1 MKSNSRKS
9 DSIAVVSRVA
19 SRRDF
24 LGGVFS
30 ASAFVLSGAL
40 GGALSSSPA
49 SAADTAAPWQPSVY
63 LGLEPDGRVI
73 IVAHRSEMGTG
84 IRTALPMIVADE
96 LEADWKRVTIEQA
109 IGDAKYGSQ
118 DTDGSE
124 SIRDFY
130 QPMREAGATA
140 RAMLESAAASKWNV
154 PAAECQAKNHEVV
167 HAKTGRKL
175 GFGEL
180 VPLAARQP
188 VPKKETLKFK
198 SPAEYRYIGKN
209 IPITDLDA
217 ILHGQATFGM
227 DAKMPGMVYASI
239 ERPPVFGGKLK
250 SFDDSE
256 TRKVAGVSKT
266 LTVPP
271 FKPPYAF
278 QALGGVA
285 VIADNT
291 WAAMQGRRKLKVN
304 WDLGANAA
312 HESVAYKKSLQDTVR
327 QPCKVTRND
336 GDVDAAFKK
345 AGKTH
350 EAEYFVPYLAH
361 ASMEPPVAVAEFK
374 NGKVVAWAPTQ
385 NPQAV
390 QDTVAK
396 ALGIQPKDVTCHVTL
411 LGGGFGRKSK
421 PDYVAEAAILSKQ
434 VGKPVKVVWT
444 REDDIRFDFYH
455 AVAAMYIKAA
465 VDAKGRPTAWLQRSA
480 FPPIGSQDDVNARY
494 GSFELDMG
502 WNDVPYELPH
512 FRAECGPADT
522 RVRIGWLRSVANIP
536 HAFAVQSF
544 TDELA
549 AAAGRDRV
557 EYLLDVLGKPRKV
570 DLRPPA
576 ERKAPDPYMLDTA
589 RMRRVIEIAA
599 EQSGWAKKKPGNGR
613 ALGIA
618 VHRSFLTYVATVVE
632 VEVDKGK
639 IRIPRVDVAIDTGK
653 VIHPDRVRA
662 QLEGASVFGTS
673 VALMGEITAAN
684 GRIQQSNYN
693 DYPVA
698 RVSEAPLVTNVHIV
712 PSSAPPAGVGEPG
725 VPPMSPA
732 ICNAIFAVTGKRIRD
747 LPIKNQLA

>member
-1 MKSNSRKS
+1 MS
-9 DSIAVVSRVA
+9 DSITVVSR
-19 SRRDF
+19 RGF

-30 ASAFVLSGAL
+30 AGAL
-40 GGALSSSPA
+40 ILGSRVLPVDAL
-49 SAADTAAPWQPSVY
+49 ADTGGDATWQPSVY

-73 IVAHRSEMGTG
+73 IIAHRSEMGTG
-84 IRTALPMIVADE
+84 IRTALPMIVAEE
-96 LEADWKRVTIEQA
+96 LDADWGRVKIEQA

-130 QPMREAGATA
+130 DPMREAGATA
-140 RAMLESAAASKWNV
+140 RMMLESAAAFKWAV
-154 PAAECQAKNHEVV
+154 PVSECQAKNHEVI
-167 HAKTGRKL
+167 HAKTDRKL

-180 VPLAARQP
+180 VSLAAKQP
-188 VPKKETLKFK
+188 VPAKEHLKFK
-198 SPAEYRYIGKN
+198 SAAEYRYVGKN
-209 IPITDLDA
+209 VPIADLDD
-217 ILHGQATFGM
+217 ILAGHAVFGM
-227 DAKMPGMVYASI
+227 DARVPGMVYASI
-239 ERPPVFGGKLK
+239 ERPPVFGGQLK
-250 SFDDSE
+250 SYDDAE
-256 TRKVAGVSKT
+256 ARKVRGVSKT
-266 LTVPP
+266 LTIPP

-278 QALGGVA
+278 QPLGGVA

-291 WAAMQGRRKLKVN
+291 WAAMQGRRKLKID
-304 WDLGANAA
+304 WELGPNASLD
-312 HESVAYKKSLQDTVR
+312 SVSYKRSLQETAR
-327 QPCKVTRND
+327 QACKVARND
-336 GDVDAAFKK
+336 GDVDAVFKQATK
-345 AGKTH
+345 VH
-350 EAEYFVPYLAH
+350 EAEYYVPHLAH

-374 NGKVVAWAPTQ
+374 NGKVEAWAPTQ

-396 ALGIQPKDVTCHVTL
+396 ALGISPKDVTCHVTL

-434 VGKPVKVVWT
+434 LGKPVKVVWS
-444 REDDIRFDFYH
+444 REDDVRFDFYH

-465 VDAKGRPTAWLQRSA
+465 TDEKGRPTAWLQRSV
-480 FPPIGSQDDVNARY
+480 FPPIGSQDDVTAKY
-494 GSFELDMG
+494 GTFELDMG
-502 WNDVPYELPH
+502 WNDVPFDIPN
-512 FRAECGPADT
+512 FRSECGPADT
-522 RVRIGWLRSVANIP
+522 QIRIGWMRSVANIP

-557 EYLLDVLGKPRKV
+557 EYLLDVLGKPRMI
-570 DLRPPA
+570 DLRPEA
-576 ERKAPDPYMLDTA
+576 ERKGPDPYMLDIA
-589 RMRRVIEIAA
+589 RMRRVVEIAA

-632 VEVDKGK
+632 VEVDNGK
-639 IRIPRVDVAIDTGK
+639 IRIPRVDIALDTGK

-673 VALMGEITAAN
+673 IALMGEITAAN
-684 GRIQQSNYN
+684 GRIQQSNFN
-693 DYPVA
+693 TYPVA
-698 RVSEAPLVTNVHIV
+698 RINEAPVETHVHIV

-732 ICNAIFAVTGKRIRD
+732 ICNAIFAATGKRIRE
-747 LPIKNQLA
+747 LPIKKQLA

>member
-1 MKSNSRKS
+1 MKAH
-9 DSIAVVSRVA
+9 SIVVV

-30 ASAFVLSGAL
+30 AGAFVLGASVL
-40 GGALSSSPA
+40 PVKAN
-49 SAADTAAPWQPSVY
+49 AATTADATWQPSVY

-73 IVAHRSEMGTG
+73 IIAHRSEMGTG
-84 IRTALPMIVADE
+84 IRTSLPMVVADE
-96 LEADWKRVTIEQA
+96 LEADWKRVKIEQA

-130 QPMREAGATA
+130 DPMREAGATA
-140 RAMLESAAASKWNV
+140 RMMLESAAASKWGV
-154 PAAECQAKNHEVV
+154 PVSECQAKNHEVV
-167 HAKTGRKL
+167 HTKSDRKL

-180 VPLAARQP
+180 VPLALKQP
-188 VPKKETLKFK
+188 VPKKEQLKFK
-198 SPAEYRYIGKN
+198 SPAQYRYVGKN
-209 IPITDLDA
+209 VPITDLDD
-217 ILHGQATFGM
+217 ILTGRPLFGM
-227 DAKMPGMVYASI
+227 DARMPGMVFASI
-239 ERPPVFGGKLK
+239 EHPPVFGGKLK
-250 SFDDSE
+250 SYDDAE
-256 TRKVAGVSKT
+256 ARKVRGVSKT
-266 LTVPP
+266 LTIPP
-271 FKPPYAF
+271 FKQPYGF
-278 QALGGVA
+278 QPLGGVA

-291 WAAMQGRRKLKVN
+291 WAAMQGRNKLKVD
-304 WDLGANAA
+304 WDLGPNASLDSA
-312 HESVAYKKSLQDTVR
+312 AYKKTLQETAR
-327 QPCKVTRND
+327 QTCKVARND
-336 GDVDAAFKK
+336 GDVDVAFKK
-345 AGKTH
+345 ATKIH
-350 EAEYFVPYLAH
+350 EAEYYVPHLAH

-374 NGKVVAWAPTQ
+374 NGKVEAWAPTQ

-396 ALGIQPKDVTCHVTL
+396 AVGIKPADVTCHVTL

-434 VGKPVKVVWT
+434 LGKPVKVVWS

-455 AVAAMYIKAA
+455 AVAAMYMKAA
-465 VDAKGRPTAWLQRSA
+465 TDEKGRPVAWLQRSV
-480 FPPIGSQDDVNARY
+480 FPPIASQDDVTAKY

-502 WNDVPYELPH
+502 WVDVPFDIPN

-557 EYLLDVLGKPRKV
+557 EYLLDVLGKPRKI

-576 ERKAPDPYMLDTA
+576 ERKGDDPYMLDTA

-599 EQSGWAKKKPGNGR
+599 ERSGWATKKPGSGR

-632 VEVDKGK
+632 VEVDKGQV
-639 IRIPRVDVAIDTGK
+639 RIPRVDIALDTGK

-662 QLEGASVFGTS
+662 QFEGASVFGTS
-673 VALMGEITAAN
+673 IALMGEITAAN
-684 GRIQQSNYN
+684 GRVTQSNFN
-693 DYPVA
+693 NYPVA
-698 RVSEAPLVTNVHIV
+698 RIQEAPVETHVHIV
-712 PSSAPPAGVGEPG
+712 SSSAPPAGVGEPG
-725 VPPMSPA
+725 VPGMSPA
-732 ICNAIFAVTGKRIRD
+732 ICNAIFAATGKRIRE
-747 LPIKNQLA
+747 LPIKKQLA

>member
-1 MKSNSRKS
+1 MKAH
-9 DSIAVVSRVA
+9 SITVVT
-19 SRRDF
+19 RRGF
-24 LGGVFS
+24 LGSAFS
-30 ASAFVLSGAL
+30 AGAL
-40 GGALSSSPA
+40 VLGTRFLPVEAM
-49 SAADTAAPWQPSVY
+49 AATSGDATWQPSVY

-73 IVAHRSEMGTG
+73 IIAHRSEMGTG
-84 IRTALPMIVADE
+84 IRTSLPMIVAEE
-96 LEADWKRVTIEQA
+96 LEADWTRVKIEQA

-130 QPMREAGATA
+130 DPMREAGATA
-140 RAMLESAAASKWNV
+140 RMMLESAAASKWGV
-154 PAAECQAKNHEVV
+154 PASECRAKNHEVL
-167 HAKTGRKL
+167 HAKTDRKL

-180 VPLAARQP
+180 APLAAKQP
-188 VPKKETLKFK
+188 VPKREQLKFK
-198 SPAEYRYIGKN
+198 SPAEYRYVGKN
-209 IPITDLDA
+209 VPIADLDD
-217 ILHGQATFGM
+217 ILAGHAVFGM
-227 DAKMPGMVYASI
+227 DARMPGMVYASI
-239 ERPPVFGGKLK
+239 EHPPVFGGKLK
-250 SFDDSE
+250 GYDDAE
-256 TRKVAGVSKT
+256 ARKVRGVSKT
-266 LTVPP
+266 LTIPP

-278 QALGGVA
+278 QPLGGVA

-291 WAAMQGRRKLKVN
+291 WAAMQGRRKLKID
-304 WDLGANAA
+304 WDLGPNASLDSA
-312 HESVAYKKSLQDTVR
+312 AYKKTLQETAR
-327 QPCKVTRND
+327 QACKVARND
-336 GDVDAAFKK
+336 GDVDAVFKK
-345 AGKTH
+345 ATKVH
-350 EAEYFVPYLAH
+350 EAEYYVPHLAH

-396 ALGIQPKDVTCHVTL
+396 ALGIKPADVTCHVTL

-434 VGKPVKVVWT
+434 LGKPVKVVWT

-465 VDAKGRPTAWLQRSA
+465 TDEKGRPTAWLQRSV
-480 FPPIGSQDDVNARY
+480 FPPIGSQDDVAAKY
-494 GSFELDMG
+494 GTFELDMG
-502 WNDVPYELPH
+502 WNDVPYDIPN

-522 RVRIGWLRSVANIP
+522 HIRIGWLRSVANIP

-557 EYLLDVLGKPRKV
+557 EYLLDVLGKSRKI

-576 ERKAPDPYMLDTA
+576 ERKGPDPYMLDIA

-599 EQSGWAKKKPGNGR
+599 EQSGWAKKKPGHGH

-632 VEVDKGK
+632 VEVENGK
-639 IRIPRVDVAIDTGK
+639 LRIPRVDIALDTGK
-653 VIHPDRVRA
+653 VISPDRVRA

-673 VALMGEITAAN
+673 IALMGEITAAN
-684 GRIQQSNYN
+684 GRVQQSNFN
-693 DYPVA
+693 TYPVA
-698 RVSEAPLVTNVHIV
+698 RLNEAPVETHVHIV

-725 VPPMSPA
+725 VPLMSPA
-732 ICNAIFAVTGKRIRD
+732 ICNAIFAATGKRIRE
-747 LPIKNQLA
+747 LPIKKQLA

>member
-1 MKSNSRKS
+1 MKSE
-9 DSIAVVSRVA
+9 SITIVSRR
-19 SRRDF
+19 SF

-30 ASAFVLSGAL
+30 AGALVLGANLVPLRVSGATTND
-40 GGALSSSPA
+40 A
-49 SAADTAAPWQPSVY
+49 TWQPSVY

-73 IVAHRSEMGTG
+73 IIAHRSEMGTG
-84 IRTALPMIVADE
+84 IRTALPMIVAEE
-96 LEADWKRVTIEQA
+96 LDADWSRVKIEQA
-109 IGDAKYGSQ
+109 IGDMKYGSQ

-130 QPMREAGATA
+130 DPMREAGATA
-140 RAMLESAAASKWNV
+140 RTMLESAAASKWGV
-154 PAAECQAKNHEVV
+154 PASECQAKNHEVL
-167 HAKTGRKL
+167 HAKSDRKL

-180 VPLAARQP
+180 VPLAAKQP
-188 VPKKETLKFK
+188 MPKKESLKFK
-198 SPAEYRYIGKN
+198 SPAEYRIVGKN
-209 IPITDLDA
+209 VPLTDLDD
-217 ILHGQATFGM
+217 ILAGHAVFGM

-239 ERPPVFGGKLK
+239 ERPPVFGGKAK
-250 SFDDSE
+250 SFDDAE
-256 TRKVAGVSKT
+256 ARKVRGVSKT
-266 LTVPP
+266 LTIPP
-271 FKPPYAF
+271 FKPPYGF
-278 QALGGVA
+278 QPLGGVA

-291 WAAMQGRRKLKVN
+291 WAAMQGRRKLKVD
-304 WDLGANAA
+304 WDLGPNVNLDSA
-312 HESVAYKKSLQDTVR
+312 AYKKSLQDTAR
-327 QPCKVTRND
+327 KACKVARND

-345 AGKTH
+345 ATKVH
-350 EAEYFVPYLAH
+350 EAEYYVPHLAH

-396 ALGIQPKDVTCHVTL
+396 ALGIKPEDVTCHVTL

-434 VGKPVKVVWT
+434 LGKPVKVVWT
-444 REDDIRFDFYH
+444 REDDVRFDFYH
-455 AVAAMYIKAA
+455 AIAAMYLKAA
-465 VDAKGRPTAWLQRSA
+465 TNERGIPTAWLQRSV
-480 FPPIGSQDDVNARY
+480 FPPIGSQDDVAAKY
-494 GSFELDMG
+494 GTFELDMG
-502 WNDVPYELPH
+502 WNDVPFDIPN

-522 RVRIGWLRSVANIP
+522 KIRIGWMRSVANIP

-549 AAAGRDRV
+549 ASAGRDRV
-557 EYLLDVLGKPRKV
+557 EYLLELLGKPRKI

-576 ERKAPDPYMLDTA
+576 ERKGPDPYMLDTA

-618 VHRSFLTYVATVVE
+618 MHRSFLTYVATVVE
-632 VEVDKGK
+632 VEVDYGK
-639 IRIPRVDVAIDTGK
+639 LRIPRVDMAIDTGK

-673 VALMGEITAAN
+673 IALMGEITAAN
-684 GRIQQSNYN
+684 GRVQQGNFN
-693 DYPVA
+693 TYPVA
-698 RVSEAPLVTNVHIV
+698 RMNEAPLATHVHIV

-732 ICNAIFAVTGKRIRD
+732 ICNAIFAATGKRIRD

>member
-1 MKSNSRKS
+1 MKAEGMNNET
-9 DSIAVVSRVA
+9 ITVVSR
-19 SRRDF
+19 RGF
-24 LGGVFS
+24 LGGAFS
-30 ASAFVLSGAL
+30 AGAL
-40 GGALSSSPA
+40 ILGSRLLPIEAV
-49 SAADTAAPWQPSVY
+49 AATTSDATWQPSVY

-73 IVAHRSEMGTG
+73 IIAHRSEMGTG
-84 IRTALPMIVADE
+84 IRTALPMIVAEE
-96 LEADWKRVTIEQA
+96 LDADWSRVKIEQA
-109 IGDAKYGSQ
+109 IGDVKYGSQ

-130 QPMREAGATA
+130 DPMREAGASA
-140 RAMLESAAASKWNV
+140 RMMLESAAASKWGV
-154 PAAECQAKNHEVV
+154 PVAECQAKNHEVV
-167 HAKTGRKL
+167 HAKSDRKL

-180 VPLAARQP
+180 VFLAAKQP
-188 VPKKETLKFK
+188 VPKKEHLKFK
-198 SPAEYRYIGKN
+198 SPAEYRYVGKN
-209 IPITDLDA
+209 VPIADMDD
-217 ILHGQATFGM
+217 ILAGHAVFGM
-227 DAKMPGMVYASI
+227 DARVPGMVYASV
-239 ERPPVFGGKLK
+239 ERPPVFGGKVK
-250 SFDDSE
+250 SYDDAE
-256 TRKVAGVSKT
+256 ARKVRGVSKT
-266 LTVPP
+266 LTIPP
-271 FKPPYAF
+271 FKPPYGF
-278 QALGGVA
+278 QPVGGVA

-291 WAAMQGRRKLKVN
+291 WAAMQGRRKLKID
-304 WDLGANAA
+304 WELGPNVSLD
-312 HESVAYKKSLQDTVR
+312 SVAYKKTLQETAR
-327 QPCKVTRND
+327 KACKVARND

-345 AGKTH
+345 ATKVH
-350 EAEYFVPYLAH
+350 EAEYYVPHLAH
-361 ASMEPPVAVAEFK
+361 ASMEPPVAIAEFK
-374 NGKVVAWAPTQ
+374 NGKVEAWAPTQ

-396 ALGIQPKDVTCHVTL
+396 ALGIKPADVLCHVTL

-434 VGKPVKVVWT
+434 LGKPVKVVWS

-455 AVAAMYIKAA
+455 AVAAMYLKAA
-465 VDAKGRPTAWLQRSA
+465 TDEKGRPVAWLQRSV
-480 FPPIGSQDDVNARY
+480 FPPIGSQDDVTAKY
-494 GSFELDMG
+494 GTFELDMG
-502 WNDVPYELPH
+502 WNDVPFDIPN

-522 RVRIGWLRSVANIP
+522 HIRIGWMRSVANIP

-557 EYLLDVLGKPRKV
+557 EYLLDVLGQPRKI
-570 DLRPPA
+570 DLRA
-576 ERKAPDPYMLDTA
+576 TADRKGPDPYMLDTA

-639 IRIPRVDVAIDTGK
+639 IRIPRVDMAIDTGK

-662 QLEGASVFGTS
+662 QLEGASVFGAS
-673 VALMGEITAAN
+673 IALMGEITAAN
-684 GRIQQSNYN
+684 GRVQQSNFN
-693 DYPVA
+693 TYPVA
-698 RVSEAPLVTNVHIV
+698 RLNEAPVQTHVYIV

-732 ICNAIFAVTGKRIRD
+732 ICNAIFAATGKRIRD

>member
-1 MKSNSRKS
+1 MKRQGMKNE
-9 DSIAVVSRVA
+9 SITVV

-30 ASAFVLSGAL
+30 AGAL
-40 GGALSSSPA
+40 VLGASVLPMQSDAATTGGA
-49 SAADTAAPWQPSVY
+49 TWQPSVY

-73 IVAHRSEMGTG
+73 IIAHRSEMGTG
-84 IRTALPMIVADE
+84 IRTSLPMIVAEE
-96 LEADWKRVTIEQA
+96 LEADWKRVKIEQA

-130 QPMREAGATA
+130 DPMREAGATA
-140 RAMLESAAASKWNV
+140 RMMIESAAASKWGV
-154 PAAECQAKNHEVV
+154 PASECQAKNHEVI
-167 HAKTGRKL
+167 HAKSNRKL
-175 GFGEL
+175 SFGEL
-180 VPLAARQP
+180 ATLASKQP
-188 VPKKETLKFK
+188 VPKKEQLKFK
-198 SPAEYRYIGKN
+198 PPAEYRYVGKN
-209 IPITDLDA
+209 VPIADLDD
-217 ILHGQATFGM
+217 ILAGKATFGM
-227 DAKMPGMVYASI
+227 DARMPGMVYASV
-239 ERPPVFGGKLK
+239 ERSPVFGGKLK
-250 SFDDSE
+250 SYDDAE
-256 TRKVAGVSKT
+256 ARKVRGVSKT
-266 LTVPP
+266 LTIPP
-271 FKPPYAF
+271 FKQPYGF
-278 QALGGVA
+278 QPLGGVA

-291 WAAMQGRRKLKVN
+291 WAAMQGRKKLKVD
-304 WDLGANAA
+304 WDLGPNASLDSA
-312 HESVAYKKSLQDTVR
+312 AYKKTLQETAR
-327 QPCKVTRND
+327 QACKVARND
-336 GDVDAAFKK
+336 GDVDAVFKK
-345 AGKTH
+345 AAKIH
-350 EAEYFVPYLAH
+350 EAEYYVPHLAH
-361 ASMEPPVAVAEFK
+361 ASMEPLVAVAEFK
-374 NGKVVAWAPTQ
+374 NGKVETWAPTQ

-396 ALGIQPKDVTCHVTL
+396 AVGIKPADVTCHVTL

-421 PDYVAEAAILSKQ
+421 PDYVAEAAVLSKQ
-434 VGKPVKVVWT
+434 LGKPVKVVWS

-455 AVAAMYIKAA
+455 AVAAMYMKAA
-465 VDAKGRPTAWLQRSA
+465 TDEKGRPIAWLQRSV
-480 FPPIGSQDDVNARY
+480 FPPIGSQDDVNAKY
-494 GSFELDMG
+494 GTFELDMG
-502 WNDVPYELPH
+502 WNDVPFEIAN

-522 RVRIGWLRSVANIP
+522 HIRIGWMRSVANIP

-557 EYLLDVLGKPRKV
+557 EYLLDVLGKPRKI

-576 ERKAPDPYMLDTA
+576 ERKGPDPYMLDTA

-632 VEVDKGK
+632 VEVDKGQ
-639 IRIPRVDVAIDTGK
+639 IRIPRVDIAIDTGK

-673 VALMGEITAAN
+673 IALMGEITAAN
-684 GRIQQSNYN
+684 GRVSQSNFN
-693 DYPVA
+693 NYPVA
-698 RVSEAPLVTNVHIV
+698 RINEAPMETHVHIV

-732 ICNAIFAVTGKRIRD
+732 ICNAIFAATGKRIRE
-747 LPIKNQLA
+747 LPIKKQLA